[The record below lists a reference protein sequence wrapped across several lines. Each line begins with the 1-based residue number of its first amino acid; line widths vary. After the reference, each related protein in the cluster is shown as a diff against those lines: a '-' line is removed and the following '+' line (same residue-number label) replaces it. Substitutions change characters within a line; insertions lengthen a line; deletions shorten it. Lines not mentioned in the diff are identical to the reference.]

1 MAKRFEPRSVARL
14 AVALLLL
21 VLIAWG
27 WSYMPPVLHRESHDG
42 RLFLIFSEGPIS
54 RFDSASS
61 DFLGF
66 DAMIG
71 QLAGQAPSNRRWH
84 ALGFALF
91 IGEWPKL
98 LPDSGGGAI
107 MLRYVALIV
116 PYWSLAC
123 ITGFVALVALLRVW
137 RRKRAEFHGHCLSC
151 GYDLRFSRNRCP
163 ECGSHIP
170 EGARTH
176 EAAA

>member
-1 MAKRFEPRSVARL
+1 MAERFEPRSVARL

-27 WSYMPPVLHRESHDG
+27 WSYIPPVLHRESHDG

-98 LPDSGGGAI
+98 LPDSG
-107 MLRYVALIV
+107 VA
-116 PYWSLAC
+116 
-123 ITGFVALVALLRVW
+123 R
-137 RRKRAEFHGHCLSC
+137 SC
-151 GYDLRFSRNRCP
+151 SGMSR
-163 ECGSHIP
+163 
-170 EGARTH
+170 
-176 EAAA
+176 

>member
-1 MAKRFEPRSVARL
+1 
-14 AVALLLL
+14 
-21 VLIAWG
+21 
-27 WSYMPPVLHRESHDG
+27 
-42 RLFLIFSEGPIS
+42 
-54 RFDSASS
+54 
-61 DFLGF
+61 
-66 DAMIG
+66 
-71 QLAGQAPSNRRWH
+71 
-84 ALGFALF
+84 
-91 IGEWPKL
+91 
-98 LPDSGGGAI
+98 

-123 ITGFVALVALLRVW
+123 ITEFVALVALLRVW